1 MPEPSVSS
9 IAIYQLRVVLCGVS
23 PLVWRRLLVV
33 STTSIA
39 ELHEILQNAFGWSGE
54 HLHRFLIHGTAYGI
68 PCLGGVVFR
77 EDARRVPLSRFRLH
91 CGERFGY
98 EYDFMADWKLDI
110 RLERALPFN
119 PNRALPSCIGGS
131 RAAPPEDC
139 AGALDYLKRLDWHR
153 SNLPIDELNIMAE
166 AMRRFL
172 DSDGNRHAIGDLDE
186 LREAVD
192 RVKAYQDFQPD
203 KFDQRELNRR
213 LRTLTQDRE
222 VRR

>member
-23 PLVWRRLLVV
+23 PLVWRRVLVV

-39 ELHEILQNAFGWSGE
+39 ELHEILQNAFSWSGE
-54 HLHRFLIHGTAYGI
+54 HLHRFLIHGAAYGI
-68 PCLGGVVFR
+68 PCLGGIVFR

-91 CGERFGY
+91 CGERFRY

-110 RLERALPFN
+110 RLERALPFD

-131 RAAPPEDC
+131 RTAPPEDC
-139 AGALDYLKRLDWHR
+139 
-153 SNLPIDELNIMAE
+153 AE

-186 LREAVD
+186 LREAVE

-203 KFDQRELNRR
+203 KFDRRELNRR
-213 LRTLTQDRE
+213 LRALTQDRE